1 MKPTDASE
9 VSGALRAGVR
19 RAEPMVW
26 LSAGAVTL
34 ALMLLVGLLFL
45 LASRGFSHFWP
56 QPLILLDNVESKA
69 QLGVLL
75 EREPVPYAQDYRLL
89 LHLGGEEFFD
99 SPLVWVEE
107 ARLRA
112 RTTPQAALAIERRDQ
127 GILFAFAEGVD
138 YGEGRLELSD
148 GDVADQLAAIR
159 KAQETAGTVFLRLAS
174 GRPVSLPA
182 SVVIEVSA
190 PNAMSPMERFSHA
203 LSALG
208 RFVREAPRRG
218 NVQGGVF
225 PAIVGTV
232 LLVLLMTVIVAP
244 LGVLAAVY
252 LQEYA
257 QRGPLTRMVRIGVN
271 NLAGVPSI
279 VYGVFGLGF
288 FVYGLGGSLDQ
299 LLFADHLPAPTLGA
313 PGLLWASLT
322 MALLTL
328 PVVIVST
335 EEGLARVPRNLREG
349 SLALGATRAEALFRV
364 VLPAASQAVLTG
376 LILAVARATGE
387 VAPLILVGVAKYAP
401 GLPVS
406 SEFPFLHLDQQF
418 MHLGFYIYDLGF
430 QSPYIETAEGLVFA
444 TALLLVL
451 IVLLLNLAA
460 VMLRSRL
467 RNAFGTQ
474 ELR

>member
-1 MKPTDASE
+1 MKPTDVPE
-9 VSGALRAGVR
+9 ISGALRAGVR

-69 QLGVLL
+69 QLGILL
-75 EREPVPYAQDYRLL
+75 DREPVPYAQDYRLL
-89 LHLGGEEFFD
+89 LHLGGEDFFD

-107 ARLRA
+107 ATLRA
-112 RTTPQAALAIERRDQ
+112 RSTPQAALAIERRDQ
-127 GILFAFAEGVD
+127 GPLFAFAEGVD
-138 YGEGRLELSD
+138 YGEARLELSD
-148 GDVADQLAAIR
+148 WNVADQVAAIHKVR
-159 KAQETAGTVFLRLAS
+159 GTAGRVYLRLAS
-174 GRPVSLPA
+174 GRPVTLPD
-182 SVVIEVSA
+182 SDLIEVSS
-190 PNAMSPMERFSHA
+190 PNAMSGMARIRHA
-203 LSALG
+203 FSALG

-232 LLVLLMTVIVAP
+232 LLVLLMTAIVAP

-299 LLFADHLPAPTLGA
+299 LFFSDSLPAPTLGA
-313 PGLLWASLT
+313 PGLLWAALT

-430 QSPYIETAEGLVFA
+430 QSPSIETAEGLVFA